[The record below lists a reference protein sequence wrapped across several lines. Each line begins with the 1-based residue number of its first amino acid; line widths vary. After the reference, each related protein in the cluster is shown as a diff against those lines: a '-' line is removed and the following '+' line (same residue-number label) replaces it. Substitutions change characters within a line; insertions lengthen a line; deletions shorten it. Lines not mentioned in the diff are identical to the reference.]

1 MFFPVG
7 VVYCWRCFASVLYVL
22 SPRRCLLLAMFA
34 STLCSRRGPLLEMAL
49 FQRVVFWWTGVVL
62 FGGWEWVLFFE
73 CGRGYY
79 FLNVGFLYSLLSVCV
94 VYRFCW
100 RCIAFELVLL
110 CWSALFFG
118 GGDIVCQTFDYSF
131 IVSSLLLR
139 CFVSAFSHRRCLL
152 EVRFILVMGVVF
164 QAEGRRIS
172 GAGSFFSV
180 GGEWM

>member
-1 MFFPVG
+1 M
-7 VVYCWRCFASVLYVL
+7 
-22 SPRRCLLLAMFA
+22 
-34 STLCSRRGPLLEMAL
+34 
-49 FQRVVFWWTGVVL
+49 
-62 FGGWEWVLFFE
+62 
-73 CGRGYY
+73 
-79 FLNVGFLYSLLSVCV
+79 
-94 VYRFCW
+94 
-100 RCIAFELVLL
+100 

-118 GGDIVCQTFDYSF
+118 GGDIVCQTFDYLF

-172 GAGSFFSV
+172 GPGSFFSV

>member
-79 FLNVGFLYSLLSVCV
+79 VLNVGFLYLLLSVCV

-118 GGDIVCQTFDYSF
+118 GGILFVKLLIIYSLFQVCFCVVLY
-131 IVSSLLLR
+131 
-139 CFVSAFSHRRCLL
+139 RRFL
-152 EVRFILVMGVVF
+152 IGVVY
-164 QAEGRRIS
+164 
-172 GAGSFFSV
+172 
-180 GGEWM
+180 